1 MKPSSLLSAGL
12 LAAGCLV
19 FAATSQAVGTRR
31 ITLDK
36 EADFKGGD
44 LKGVAVDS
52 DGSVRAGLDLGTLPI
67 AAATSIWAALP
78 QKDGS
83 VLLGTGNEGKLLK
96 VQAGAVSVVAETK
109 ALAVTSLV
117 NAWGGSVAVGTLP
130 DGKVMKLERGKL
142 SDLATLKGAEHV
154 FALAFDAKNNALYA
168 ATGPEGKLFRI
179 TAQGNAQVY
188 FDAEEQHLMSVA
200 VGPDGSVYAGA
211 SDKAKLYKITGPGR
225 ATVLYDFGRTEV
237 RAIAVGPKG
246 DVYAIA
252 NDLKNG
258 FTVPAKPART
268 QEGTPAAP
276 VAPPAKAKGKGT
288 LYHFTPEGLPDRL
301 YDNDDEHF
309 TSLALG
315 DDARVYVGTGVEGR
329 VYAVDRAGRVALV
342 ADTDERQVSALVLAG
357 PVRLVASSDPAVLH
371 TLKGIGGPDAVWTS
385 RVFDAGLRAR
395 FGRMSWEASG
405 KIQVSTRTGNTKDP
419 DDTWSEWSHE
429 TTDPGPVGSPPARFF
444 QVRAR
449 FAQDPN
455 AELSEFEV
463 AFVTDNLKATIDDV
477 NARPRRD
484 SNDDAIKM
492 SGGPVS
498 RKPDSKLSISWKVDN
513 PDKDEM
519 RYRLQYRLVGTTTWY
534 DLTRRD
540 EVLTKESY
548 DWDTSTLPEGRY
560 RVRVSGSDELS
571 NPPDRVTHADAESG
585 IVLVDNTPPRI
596 ENLRA
601 TGRRIQGVAL
611 DGVGP
616 IQRIEV
622 ALAGRDEWVPF
633 YPKDGI
639 FDEARE
645 EFDFDVTVL
654 SSTGP
659 ALLAI
664 RVYDDANNFVIQNV
678 ALK

>member
-1 MKPSSLLSAGL
+1 MKRSFSSLALVTTSLLIAASA
-12 LAAGCLV
+12 A
-19 FAATSQAVGTRR
+19 AVGTRR
-31 ITLDK
+31 FTLDK

-52 DGSVRAGLDLGTLPI
+52 HGSVRAGFDLGSVPI
-67 AAATSIWAALP
+67 AEAQSIWAALP

-96 VQAGAVSVVAETK
+96 VQNGAVTVLAETN
-109 ALAVTSLV
+109 ALVITSLA
-117 NAWGGSVAVGTLP
+117 NGWGGSVLAGTLP
-130 DGKVMKLERGKL
+130 EGKVMKWDHGKL
-142 SDLATLKGAEHV
+142 TELVALKGAKHV
-154 FALAFDAKNNALYA
+154 FGLAFDTKNNALYA

-179 TAQGNAQVY
+179 TATGEAQVF

-200 VGPDGSVYAGA
+200 VAPDGSVLTGA
-211 SDKAKLYKITGPGR
+211 SDKAKLYRVTGPGR
-225 ATVLYDFGRTEV
+225 ATVLYDFNRTEV

-258 FTVPAKPART
+258 FTVPAKPSRN
-268 QEGTPAAP
+268 QESTPAGPSA
-276 VAPPAKAKGKGT
+276 AAAKPKGKGT
-288 LYHFTPEGLPDRL
+288 LYHFTPEGQPDRL
-301 YDNDDEHF
+301 YDNDEEHF
-309 TSLALG
+309 TSLGLG
-315 DDARVYVGTGVEGR
+315 DDGRAYVGTGAEGR
-329 VYAVDRAGRVALV
+329 VYAIDANQRVALV
-342 ADTDERQVSALVLAG
+342 ADTDERQIGALVLAG
-357 PVRLVASSDPAVLH
+357 ATRFVAASDPAALH
-371 TLKGIGGPDAVWTS
+371 PLKGLGGPDAVWTGK
-385 RVFDAGLRAR
+385 VLDAGLRAR
-395 FGRMSWEASG
+395 FGRMSWESSG
-405 KIQVSTRTGNTKDP
+405 AVQISTRTGNTKEP
-419 DDTWSEWSHE
+419 DGTWSPWS
-429 TTDPGPVGSPPARFF
+429 TDATRPGPVASPTGRFF

-449 FAQDPN
+449 FPNDPN

-463 AFVTDNLKATIDDV
+463 AFVTDNLRATIDDV

-484 SNDDAIKM
+484 SNEDLKP

-498 RKPDSKLSISWKVDN
+498 RKPDSKLSISWKIDN

-519 RYRLQYRLVGTTTWY
+519 RYRLQYRLVGTATWY
-534 DLTRRD
+534 ELTRRE
-540 EVLTKESY
+540 EVVTKETY

-560 RVRVSGSDELS
+560 RVRVSASDELS
-571 NPPDRVTHADAESG
+571 NPPDRVTRDDAESG

-601 TGRRIQGVAL
+601 TGRRVQGSAF

-616 IQRIEV
+616 IQRIDV

-639 FDEARE
+639 FDESRE
-645 EFDFDVTVL
+645 EFDFDTTVL
-654 SSTGP
+654 SSAGP
-659 ALLAI
+659 VLLAV
-664 RVYDDANNFVIQNV
+664 RVFDDANNFVVQNV